1 MGRKGKPKRFIKPYI
16 KYHDQPDVCQSVKNE
31 YFKLK
36 KDKWFNPRKIVSHL
50 MNKYTVKEGAL
61 RKWTKKWEKSI
72 DWDPFDT
79 KNRGKC
85 HRIFTDDQEKSMVNY
100 IEDNYINPGNYFSD
114 GHFQSLAF
122 EAYDNIYRNTD
133 DPPPFQCSES
143 FIYKFKQKYGISSR
157 LAHFKEREPNFNSIE
172 NSEDINIFKATIQSV
187 IEKARQNNE
196 PVLNADETGFQI
208 FPNYIKTW
216 AFKGS
221 KNVAINVVES
231 TKERLSVMATISST
245 YCKLPLFF
253 ISSANSEEE
262 SEEKIGEL
270 IPPNVSSYS
279 AKSYMT
285 TNCMLDY
292 LQFIREQF
300 KSNVLI
306 HLIIDSYSSHTS
318 QKVKNKAAELNI
330 QLYFIPSG
338 LTDILQ
344 PLDLSIFAPL
354 KSITNKKIKALLFGN
369 QNRIIGM
376 KNVVRFIQEA
386 YESLS
391 IDNLINAWEQYQI

>member
-1 MGRKGKPKRFIKPYI
+1 
-16 KYHDQPDVCQSVKNE
+16 
-31 YFKLK
+31 
-36 KDKWFNPRKIVSHL
+36 
-50 MNKYTVKEGAL
+50 
-61 RKWTKKWEKSI
+61 
-72 DWDPFDT
+72 
-79 KNRGKC
+79 
-85 HRIFTDDQEKSMVNY
+85 
-100 IEDNYINPGNYFSD
+100 
-114 GHFQSLAF
+114 
-122 EAYDNIYRNTD
+122 
-133 DPPPFQCSES
+133 
-143 FIYKFKQKYGISSR
+143 
-157 LAHFKEREPNFNSIE
+157 
-172 NSEDINIFKATIQSV
+172 
-187 IEKARQNNE
+187 
-196 PVLNADETGFQI
+196 
-208 FPNYIKTW
+208 
-216 AFKGS
+216 
-221 KNVAINVVES
+221 
-231 TKERLSVMATISST
+231 MATISST